1 MAWTVAALVMV
12 INGYLLLDFF
22 ISEVNGLL
30 FALLVCSG
38 TAAYITFI
46 VYLVS
51 HSGALPSTFF
61 SSLSKKFADAGN

>member
-1 MAWTVAALVMV
+1 MAWTIAALIMV

-30 FALLVCSG
+30 LGFVVCSC
-38 TAAYITFI
+38 TAAYVAFI

-51 HSGALPSTFF
+51 RSGAVPPTWVDRLPKGF
-61 SSLSKKFADAGN
+61 SFTAN